1 MASADKRER
10 HQEIFGAFIA
20 ALLVLGNL
28 TACGGG
34 QADEEVKMPAMNT
47 PPPEESVLIEITI
60 TAGETV
66 LEGVLFDNE
75 TAQAVSAMLPLTV
88 DLWHPASGFAR
99 AFDLPEQI
107 PDTDERTRQYERG
120 GLAYWYEGPSVAIF
134 YSDHLEQTIVEV
146 VTVGRIT
153 SDVSIFEEYGG
164 SVTIAEREE

>member
-1 MASADKRER
+1 M
-10 HQEIFGAFIA
+10 
-20 ALLVLGNL
+20 
-28 TACGGG
+28 
-34 QADEEVKMPAMNT
+34 
-47 PPPEESVLIEITI
+47 EITV

-88 DLWHPASGFAR
+88 DLWHPAPGFAR

-107 PDTDERTRQYERG
+107 PDTAERTRNYERG

-146 VTVGRIT
+146 VTIGRIT
-153 SDVSIFEEYGG
+153 SDISVFEEYGG
-164 SVTIAEREE
+164 SITITEKEE

>member
-1 MASADKRER
+1 MKKAYISKT
-10 HQEIFGAFIA
+10 A
-20 ALLVLGNL
+20 AGLTGLLLL
-28 TACGGG
+28 LSFATCGG
-34 QADEEVKMPAMNT
+34 QTWEEAEMPAVNT
-47 PPPEESVLIEITI
+47 PPPEEPVLTEITI

-88 DLWHPASGFAR
+88 DLWHPAPGFAR

-107 PDTDERTRQYERG
+107 PDTAERTRNYERG

-146 VTVGRIT
+146 VTIGRIT
-153 SDVSIFEEYGG
+153 SDISVFEEYG
-164 SVTIAEREE
+164 SSITITEKEE

>member
-1 MASADKRER
+1 MKKACISKT
-10 HQEIFGAFIA
+10 A
-20 ALLVLGNL
+20 AGLTGLLLL
-28 TACGGG
+28 LSFAACGG
-34 QADEEVKMPAMNT
+34 QAEEEVEMSAMNT
-47 PPPEESVLIEITI
+47 PPPEEPVLMEITV

-88 DLWHPASGFAR
+88 DLWHPAPGFAR

-107 PDTDERTRQYERG
+107 PDTAERTRNYERD

-146 VTVGRIT
+146 VTIGRIT
-153 SDVSIFEEYGG
+153 SDISVFEEYGG
-164 SVTIAEREE
+164 SITITEKEE

>member
-1 MASADKRER
+1 MKKACISKT
-10 HQEIFGAFIA
+10 A
-20 ALLVLGNL
+20 AGLTGLLLLLGFA
-28 TACGGG
+28 ACGG
-34 QADEEVKMPAMNT
+34 QTEEEVEMSAMNT
-47 PPPEESVLIEITI
+47 PPPEEPVLMEITV

-75 TAQAVSAMLPLTV
+75 TARAVSAMLPLTV

-107 PDTDERTRQYERG
+107 PDTAERTRNYERG

-146 VTVGRIT
+146 VTIGRIT
-153 SDVSIFEEYGG
+153 SDISVFEEYGG
-164 SVTIAEREE
+164 SITITEKEE